1 MSRIARKLEEK
12 YNLLFKN
19 YDLEYPLEAKRI
31 NGIIRDSLQRFLKD
45 SITPAIYCNGG
56 HTQMLM
62 ADFMYDLKKVKYI
75 VDNYASFR
83 EDTGFSVI
91 SDQELE

>member
-1 MSRIARKLEEK
+1 MSHIKQELEQKYYALFQK
-12 YNLLFKN
+12 YN
-19 YDLEYPLEAKRI
+19 LEYPLEARKI
-31 NGIIRDSLQRFLKD
+31 NGIIRKSLQSFLEN

-75 VDNYASFR
+75 VDNYAASE
-83 EDTGFSVI
+83 EDTGFLLI
-91 SDQELE
+91 RD